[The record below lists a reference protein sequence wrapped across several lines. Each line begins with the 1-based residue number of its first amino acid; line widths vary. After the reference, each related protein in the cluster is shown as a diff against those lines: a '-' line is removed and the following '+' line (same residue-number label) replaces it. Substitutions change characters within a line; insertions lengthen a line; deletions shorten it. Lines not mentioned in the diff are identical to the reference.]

1 MIGPDEARLGDA
13 LSLLLIAVLADA
25 VLAGLPGLRDVLRA
39 PAFAVR
45 GLAGWCD
52 ARLNRPHRSE
62 AARRIRGILVILVIA
77 GAAWAA
83 GFAVERLVRA
93 EGAWPGLEAVVLL
106 FLLWHRAAFDLARA
120 VAARLRAGD
129 ESGARAALARL
140 SPSDAAAPDAY
151 SVARAAIEA
160 EARGFGAGVVGVT
173 LWYVAFGLPGAVLF
187 RAVHEASL
195 RIGQGAAPGAAFGA
209 AAFRLDSLLGLIPA
223 PVAGTLLA
231 LAAIF
236 VPRANPLRGFRV
248 MIRDFAKH
256 GSPLSGW
263 TFAAVAGALGLA
275 LAGPRRGAPDEV
287 PPGWIGD
294 GRARAEPA
302 DVGRA
307 SYLFAVAGLI
317 HIGLLAG
324 AFALLRAAA

>member
-1 MIGPDEARLGDA
+1 MIGPVEARLGDA

-52 ARLNRPHRSE
+52 ARLNRPHRSA

-77 GAAWAA
+77 AASWAA
-83 GFAVERLVRA
+83 GVAIERLVRA
-93 EGAWPGLEAVVLL
+93 EGAWPGLEAIVLL
-106 FLLWHRAAFDLARA
+106 FLLWQRAPFDLARA

-129 ESGARAALARL
+129 EAGANAALARL
-140 SPSDAAAPDAY
+140 LPGDASAPDGY
-151 SVARAAIEA
+151 SVARAAIGA
-160 EARGFGAGVVGVT
+160 EATSFGAGVVGVT
-173 LWYVAFGLPGAVLF
+173 LWYVAFGLPGVFLF
-187 RAVHEASL
+187 RVVHEASL
-195 RIGQGAAPGAAFGA
+195 RIGYSTAHGAPFGVP
-209 AAFRLDSLLGLIPA
+209 AFRLDSLLGLIPA

-231 LAAIF
+231 LAATF
-236 VPRANPLRGFRV
+236 VPRANPFRGFRV
-248 MIRDFAKH
+248 MVRDFGKNGAPQSDWAL
-256 GSPLSGW
+256 G
-263 TFAAVAGALGLA
+263 AVAGALGLA
-275 LAGPRRGAPDEV
+275 LAGPRRTADGSAAGAWV
-287 PPGWIGD
+287 GD

-302 DVGRA
+302 DIGRA

-324 AFALLRAAA
+324 AFALLRAA